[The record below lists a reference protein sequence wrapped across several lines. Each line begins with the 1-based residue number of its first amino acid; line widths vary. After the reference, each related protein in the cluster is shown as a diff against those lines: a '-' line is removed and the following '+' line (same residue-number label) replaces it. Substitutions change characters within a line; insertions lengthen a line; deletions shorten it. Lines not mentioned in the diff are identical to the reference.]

1 MHIIARDE
9 IAALQQEGKRTMPKR
24 NRRVSRLLAAV
35 IPALLASIAIGAPAN
50 AYETSDADVVV
61 AGPAAQQQLLG
72 DPVLCPV
79 DDLLVPEGAGSG
91 VVSEWLQYGETL
103 EVSPYDD
110 QIWAGIWFTGWNGP
124 EGWVGTSA
132 PSYYPLPGAPKYSLI
147 ARFGDGPYEYLGS
160 SDRSFT
166 NNRPGYLL
174 RVRFRVNDDKP
185 GNGDGA
191 FKVFLGYPCH

>member
-1 MHIIARDE
+1 
-9 IAALQQEGKRTMPKR
+9 MPKR

-35 IPALLASIAIGAPAN
+35 IPALLVSIAIGAPAG

-61 AGPAAQQQLLG
+61 AGPAAQQPPLG

-79 DDLLVPEGAGSG
+79 EDLQVPEAVGSG
-91 VVSEWLQYGETL
+91 VVTEWLQYGETFG
-103 EVSPYDD
+103 VGAYDD
-110 QIWAGIWFTGWNGP
+110 RIWAGVWFTPWNGP

-132 PSYYPLPGAPKYSLI
+132 PSNYPLPGAPKYSLI

-160 SDRSFT
+160 SGRSFT
-166 NNRPGYLL
+166 NDRPGYQM
-174 RVRFRVNDDKP
+174 RVRFRVNDDYP

-191 FKVFLGYPCH
+191 FKVQVAWPCH